1 MSTKFWQ
8 LSLRGAIDV
17 RLLVLGVAAQ
27 AATFRQA
34 FDPPD
39 FIGFADVDI
48 SLPQCS
54 DGYYIAVLPGGC
66 TVFLKLV
73 NVTIQDGPDAGTV
86 FTWAPPDYPAPIE
99 APSGS
104 GISEVLISGGVPQGV
119 TVEPLI
125 PLGTGPSG
133 DYYWLQYD
141 FTLSFNELFVGQ
153 QDVLLDPFF
162 GKQDVLLWTGT
173 CYDTDANDRCTGEF
187 QTAGDP
193 LAATF
198 VGPFVQ
204 IPEPATLGLLLGAL
218 GAGWLTRRRRK

>member
-1 MSTKFWQ
+1 MSKHFWQ
-8 LSLRGAIDV
+8 LFLRGAIASAC
-17 RLLVLGVAAQ
+17 LMLGFAAQ

-34 FDPPD
+34 FDPPN
-39 FIGFADVDI
+39 FAGFADLDV

-104 GISEVLISGGVPQGV
+104 GISEVLIAGGVPQGV

-125 PLGTGPSG
+125 PLGTGPTTA

-141 FTLSFNELFVGQ
+141 FDLLFTE
-153 QDVLLDPFF
+153 PFS
-162 GKQDVLLWTGT
+162 GIQKVLLWTGT
-173 CYDTDANDRCTGEF
+173 CSAVDNSDRCVEGGE
-187 QTAGDP
+187 A
-193 LAATF
+193 LNSIAATE

-204 IPEPATLGLLLGAL
+204 VPEPATLGLLLGGL
-218 GAGWLTRRRRK
+218 GAGWLARRRRK